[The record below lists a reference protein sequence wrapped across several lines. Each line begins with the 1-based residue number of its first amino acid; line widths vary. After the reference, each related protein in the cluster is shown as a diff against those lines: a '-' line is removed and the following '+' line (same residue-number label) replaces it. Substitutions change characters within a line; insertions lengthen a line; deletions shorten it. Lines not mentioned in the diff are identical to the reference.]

1 MPDVRTL
8 FPSKWIKA
16 ADLGG
21 KRVLLRMAAVDVEKV
36 GEKKLP
42 VLYFQGTEKGLVLN
56 ATNANM
62 IAEITGTTDT
72 DDWRGHQIVL
82 FMAKVDF
89 GGKRVEAIRVDHPP
103 AKAAPTPLAA
113 PRKPAPSVAAPMT
126 PMSAL
131 AEAYTEDDAAEG
143 SEDDDSAP
151 F

>member
-62 IAEITGTTDT
+62 IAEITGTNDT

-103 AKAAPTPLAA
+103 AKAAPAA
-113 PRKPAPSVAAPMT
+113 ASMPTRKPAPSVAAPMT
-126 PMSAL
+126 PLSAL
-131 AEAYTEDDAAEG
+131 AEAYTEDEPGA
-143 SEDDDSAP
+143 DDGDDEP
-151 F
+151 FA